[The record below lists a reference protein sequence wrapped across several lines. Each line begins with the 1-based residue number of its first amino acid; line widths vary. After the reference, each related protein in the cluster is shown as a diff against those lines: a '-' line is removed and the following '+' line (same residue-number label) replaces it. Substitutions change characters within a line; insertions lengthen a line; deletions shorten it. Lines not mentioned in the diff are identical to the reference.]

1 MRYVFIQYLKI
12 KIMKKITLMA
22 IAILFSGAT
31 VFGGNLPVKASS
43 DTSKTKKVKPAEV
56 QYTCGMHPDVI
67 SNKPG
72 RCPKCGMELVQ
83 RDTTKKKTNKM
94 NR

>member
-1 MRYVFIQYLKI
+1 
-12 KIMKKITLMA
+12 MKKVILVT
-22 IAILFSGAT
+22 IAVFCYGINVFASG
-31 VFGGNLPVKASS
+31 LPADKAVS
-43 DTSKTKKVKPAEV
+43 DTTKTKSKKVEV

-83 RDTTKKKTNKM
+83 KDITKKDTTKKKINK
-94 NR
+94 

>member
-1 MRYVFIQYLKI
+1 
-12 KIMKKITLMA
+12 MKKLTLVA
-22 IAILFSGAT
+22 IALFYSGIT
-31 VFGGNLPVKASS
+31 VFASRLPVGKAVS
-43 DTSKTKKVKPAEV
+43 DTTKTKSKKVEF

-83 RDTTKKKTNKM
+83 KDTSKKETSKSEKKQVH
-94 NR
+94 